1 MSDVLVLGLGNTLM
15 SDEGLGVHALHRLM
29 RDYDLPPSVHAVD
42 GGTLGLELLVHLE
55 DAERVLVLDAVDA
68 DAEPGTLLTLAGT
81 EDWSR
86 MSRGLSPHQIRLA
99 DVTAAAAFR
108 GTAWAQFTVLGLQ
121 PASLE
126 LGTEPSAVVA
136 EQLATLVA
144 RAVEELA
151 DWGVDAAPKRTSE
164 RTPVSWPGAD

>member
-1 MSDVLVLGLGNTLM
+1 MSDVLVLGLGNALM
-15 SDEGLGVHALHRLM
+15 SDEGLGVHALHRLT
-29 RDYDLPPSVHAVD
+29 RDCHLPTSVTCVD

-68 DAEPGTLLTLAGT
+68 EAEPGTFVRLEGT

-99 DVTAAAAFR
+99 DVTAAATLR
-108 GTAWAQFTVLGLQ
+108 GIEWERFVVLGLQ

-126 LGTEPSAVVA
+126 LGTEPTPIVA
-136 EQLATLVA
+136 EQLPRLVE
-144 RAVEELA
+144 RAVAELV
-151 DWGVDAAPKRTSE
+151 DWGVDVPTQWSTERAASP
-164 RTPVSWPGAD
+164 WPGAA